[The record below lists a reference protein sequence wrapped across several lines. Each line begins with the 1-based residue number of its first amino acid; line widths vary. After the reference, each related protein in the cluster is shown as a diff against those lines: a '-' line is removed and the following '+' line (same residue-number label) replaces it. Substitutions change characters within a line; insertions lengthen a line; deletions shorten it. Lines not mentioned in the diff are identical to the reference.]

1 MGPEFRRIRGGLPGP
16 RVSDEEAAC
25 MKALAYDAVMTPL
38 GWLGLTAARRKLVRG
53 LSGHVL
59 EVGTGTG
66 LALPGYPDTVTA
78 VTAIDVDEAALA
90 RAQRRRPDARL
101 LYASVE
107 SLPFPTA
114 SFDAVVSSLVFCSV
128 EAPARALAE
137 IFRVLRPGGALR
149 MLEHVRAPSP
159 ALATVQDL
167 LTPAWMRVSG
177 GCRLD
182 RETFD
187 LVRRAGFDI
196 ERRVQRLQGVSELI
210 IARRPAS

>member
-1 MGPEFRRIRGGLPGP
+1 
-16 RVSDEEAAC
+16 

-107 SLPFPTA
+107 SLPFPAA

-187 LVRRAGFDI
+187 LVRRAGFNI

-210 IARRPAS
+210 LARRPAS

>member
-1 MGPEFRRIRGGLPGP
+1 
-16 RVSDEEAAC
+16 

-107 SLPFPTA
+107 SLPFPAA

-182 RETFD
+182 RDTFD
-187 LVRRAGFDI
+187 LVRRAGFDV

>member
-1 MGPEFRRIRGGLPGP
+1 
-16 RVSDEEAAC
+16 
-25 MKALAYDAVMTPL
+25 MKALAYDAVMAPL

-78 VTAIDVDEAALA
+78 VTAIDVDDAALA
-90 RAQRRRPDARL
+90 RAQRRRPGARML
-101 LYASVE
+101 CANVE
-107 SLPFPTA
+107 DLPFPAA

-167 LTPAWMRVSG
+167 LTPAWMRVTG

-182 RETFD
+182 RDTFD
-187 LVRRAGFDI
+187 LVRRAGFDV
-196 ERRVQRLQGVSELI
+196 ERRVQRLHGVSELI
-210 IARRPAS
+210 IARRPAG

>member
-1 MGPEFRRIRGGLPGP
+1 
-16 RVSDEEAAC
+16 

-107 SLPFPTA
+107 SLPFPAA

-182 RETFD
+182 RETFE

>member
-1 MGPEFRRIRGGLPGP
+1 M
-16 RVSDEEAAC
+16 A
-25 MKALAYDAVMTPL
+25 PL

-78 VTAIDVDEAALA
+78 VTAIDVDDAALA
-90 RAQRRRPDARL
+90 RAQRRRPGARML
-101 LYASVE
+101 CANVE
-107 SLPFPTA
+107 DLPFPAA

-167 LTPAWMRVSG
+167 LTPAWMRVTG

-182 RETFD
+182 RDTFD
-187 LVRRAGFDI
+187 LVRRAGFDV
-196 ERRVQRLQGVSELI
+196 ERRVQRLHGVSELI
-210 IARRPAS
+210 IARRPAG